1 MRQAKNRESRMTVN
15 GLVEPDGATLIDPYV
30 FAFGFF
36 LMAAGL
42 VMSQRHGDQRILL
55 PRRSG
60 LPFNLLQKTSGAET
74 FAGAVLGFWIVGAWW
89 SLWLPVLKLLSGF
102 PVSVLGNARHRLP
115 ITLVAMATGLLLV
128 LWAQGPTLI
137 RMGIFA
143 RLFG

>member
-1 MRQAKNRESRMTVN
+1 MTFS

-55 PRRSG
+55 PCRSG

-74 FAGAVLGFWIVGAWW
+74 LAGAVLGFWIVGAWW

-102 PVSVLGNARHRLP
+102 PVSMLGNARHRLP
-115 ITLVAMATGLLLV
+115 ITWS
-128 LWAQGPTLI
+128 LWRWPAFGALGSRADPHPHGHFCPTLRI
-137 RMGIFA
+137 SSA
-143 RLFG
+143 SS